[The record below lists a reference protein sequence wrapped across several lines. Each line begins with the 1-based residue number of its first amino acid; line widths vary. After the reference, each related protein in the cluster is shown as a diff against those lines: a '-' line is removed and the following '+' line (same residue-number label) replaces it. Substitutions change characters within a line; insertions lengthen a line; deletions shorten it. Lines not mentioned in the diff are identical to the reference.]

1 MSLAKLTSALLKAE
15 EVLEEDPV
23 GPEFAV
29 DEQAL
34 RVMALARMA
43 TVSRNLRGMNIEDSN
58 QKKMK

>member
-43 TVSRNLRGMNIEDSN
+43 TINKNLRGVNMEDSN